1 VHRKTNSRK
10 PQKIGKSK
18 SRLRRSTMGY
28 FDEPFLENCEIM
40 RKLSESDSSI
50 SSDMNLPT

>member
-1 VHRKTNSRK
+1 
-10 PQKIGKSK
+10 
-18 SRLRRSTMGY
+18 MGY